1 MQLVSVVVGLVRTG
15 GGKTQ
20 VVGLDGGQLGQLD
33 TQGDQVGSGNLLVQL
48 LGQEVNTDGVSLRL
62 GPELDLGQD
71 LVGERTGHDERGV
84 TGGTTQVDQSTFGQ
98 KNDVLATLHGVPVD
112 LGLNVGD
119 GGGVGL
125 QPRNVDFD
133 VEMTDV
139 ADNSIGLHS
148 FEVLANDDVSTTGG
162 SDEDV
167 GLLGGLVHG
176 GHLVTG
182 HGSLQGVDGVDL
194 SDENS
199 RTVRSQGFG
208 TALSDIT
215 ETGDNG
221 NLTGQHDVG
230 GSLDTVDEGLSA
242 SVVVIELGLGNGVV
256 DVDGGDLES
265 ALSESLVQVVN
276 TGGGLLRDT
285 LDSGQQLGELFVDH
299 VGQITSII
307 QDHVEG
313 LAFGESL
320 QGLLNAP
327 KVFLLGLALPGVD
340 GDTGGGNGSGGVILS
355 GEDVARRP
363 GYLGTESSQ
372 GLDEDGTM

>member
-1 MQLVSVVVGLVRTG
+1 MVGLVRTG
-15 GGKTQ
+15 GGQTQ
-20 VVGLDGGQLGQLD
+20 VVGLDRGQLGQLD
-33 TQGDQVGSGNLLVQL
+33 SQGDQVGSGDLLVQL
-48 LGQEVNTDGVSLRL
+48 LGQEMNTDGVSLRL

-84 TGGTTQVDQSTFGQ
+84 TSGTTQVDQSTFGQ
-98 KNDVLATLHGVPVD
+98 KDDMLAALHGVSVD
-112 LGLNVGD
+112 LGLDVGD

-125 QPRNVDFD
+125 QPRNIDFD
-133 VEMTDV
+133 VEVTDV
-139 ADNSIGLHS
+139 ADDSVGLHGL
-148 FEVLANDDVSTTGG
+148 EVLADDDVSTTGG
-162 SDEDV
+162 GDEDV
-167 GLLGGLVHG
+167 GLLGGLVHC
-176 GHLVTG
+176 GHLITG

-199 RTVRSQGFG
+199 RTIRSQRFG
-208 TALSDIT
+208 TTLSDIT

-221 NLTGQHDVG
+221 DLTGQHDVG

-242 SVVVIELGLGNGVV
+242 SVVVVELGLGDRVV

-265 ALSESLVQVVN
+265 AFSESLVQVVN

-285 LDSGQQLGELFVDH
+285 LDSRQQLGELFVDH
-299 VGQITSII
+299 VGQVTSVI

-340 GDTGGGNGSGGVILS
+340 GDTGSGDGSGSVVLS
-355 GEDVARRP
+355 GEDVARGP
-363 GYLGTESSQ
+363 GNLGTESSQ
-372 GLDEDGTM
+372 GLDKDGAMRRCQKK